1 LNTKIDFIGI
11 GAQKAGTT
19 WLFKQFEKSNQIQLP
34 PVKELHYF
42 DRSSTY
48 LSPNIL
54 EETLL
59 KDRMKNPKWVLRSIF
74 EILKNAKDFGW
85 FKKWYF
91 SDYSDKWYLSLFNG
105 YSKCKGEITPA
116 YAILR
121 EEDISEMSKLLG
133 EDTKIIF
140 MLRNP
145 IDRAWSSYKYK
156 YNITE
161 YDKGD
166 YEDAKRFFV
175 SDYQV
180 FRSEYLK
187 TIQLYKKYFNSIC
200 IAFFDAITENPK
212 DLLFDIFNY
221 LNLDTKEIDSFSGLQ
236 KRINTSKTIEIPDR
250 IYNFLTD
257 MYQEQIKELS
267 IEYGEYFSTWQIQNN
282 IESISPKPTI
292 ILK

>member
-1 LNTKIDFIGI
+1 MNTKIDFIGI

-91 SDYSDKWYLSLFNG
+91 SDYSDKWYLSLFKG

-200 IAFFDAITENPK
+200 LAFFDAITENPK

-236 KRINTSKTIEIPDR
+236 KRINTSRTIEIPDR

-267 IEYGEYFSTWQIQNN
+267 IEYGEYFRTWQIQNN
-282 IESISPKPTI
+282 IGYISPKPTI